1 MNLRLQQFLAAENVS
16 QAQFA
21 EFLGVA
27 RASVSHIIAGRNKPS
42 YEFICSMMVHYPNL
56 NMEWL
61 LTGKGKMYKNLSDS
75 PAASEIFYSPE
86 KSEIPVTPLSDD
98 DDLIFEEAPAPAAES
113 FTTPVQAARK
123 ADISRMT
130 PDQARETISSTLIN
144 AKTQI
149 SQSVVNQRKVVKV
162 TILFDDGT
170 YQEL

>member
-1 MNLRLQQFLAAENVS
+1 MNQRLQQFLAAENVS

-27 RASVSHIIAGRNKPS
+27 RASVSHILAGRNKPS

-61 LTGKGKMYKNLSDS
+61 LTGKGKMYKKMSDS
-75 PAASEIFYSPE
+75 PAASEIFFAPE
-86 KSEIPVTPLSDD
+86 KPEPYTSEYDELPLSEDD
-98 DDLIFEEAPAPAAES
+98 DNEPVKIDFEPANPTKTSVPAPERFQS
-113 FTTPVQAARK
+113 IQ
-123 ADISRMT
+123 
-130 PDQARETISSTLIN
+130 
-144 AKTQI
+144 KT
-149 SQSVVNQRKVVKV
+149 VTQRKVVKV